1 MYEILIDFRKDF
13 DTVKSVV
20 LLGVSAKL
28 RKASTGFLIYT
39 CLSVGSRL
47 PLDGCLSILIISLES
62 LETIQ
67 VSLKPDKKV
76 EKTDENISLK
86 SS

>member
-47 PLDGCLSILIISLES
+47 PLDGIISLES

-67 VSLKPDKKV
+67 D
-76 EKTDENISLK
+76 SLK
-86 SS
+86 SDTNNRYFTRRLKRLMIISR